1 MKDDSGFKLSDAEI
15 ARALD
20 NCADE
25 FPPILTLAQAAKLL
39 QVPLGT
45 IRYWRSCGR
54 LGSCSRKVGAHVR
67 VYRDLLVKQA
77 FNHGI

>member
-1 MKDDSGFKLSDAEI
+1 MKDDSGFNLSDAEI
-15 ARALD
+15 ARALA
-20 NCADE
+20 NCANE

-45 IRYWRSCGR
+45 MRYWRSCGR
-54 LGSCSRKVGAHVR
+54 LRSCSRKIGAHVR
-67 VYRDLLVKQA
+67 VSRDRLVKLA